1 MKFSHTLLGAL
12 GGVVLACGAAL
23 ARTPRPRRV
32 GARPSRGQDHRRLG
46 GALLPPV
53 TSPSPCDMFQELDD
67 QRTRQRVLSFSI
79 AYVPSLNKHGIQITV
94 PLEVSIQKGLTIVTD
109 SYTSPVMK
117 FRYCDRAGCF
127 VQMPFDNAAVE
138 SISRSGPDA
147 KVRIFADNGK
157 AYDLRFSLKGF
168 TAPTIRWS
176 SRTRPRPRRRPPLLL
191 PPRRRRSSSS
201 CGDIHEKAGERSP
214 AFFVFPFSPPV
225 YGGGGPRSGGGGASF
240 ADCRQSAT
248 VGGTQLIPPLRFAA
262 LSTSPVNGGGK
273 FTPV

>member
-23 ARTPRPRRV
+23 AQDASPPAPSAPGRPEVKTIGDWVVRCF
-32 GARPSRGQDHRRLG
+32 
-46 GALLPPV
+46 PV

-168 TAPTIRWS
+168 TAAHDSMVEQNKAKAKTPAAA
-176 SRTRPRPRRRPPLLL
+176 PAAAAPP
-191 PPRRRRSSSS
+191 P
-201 CGDIHEKAGERSP
+201 
-214 AFFVFPFSPPV
+214 
-225 YGGGGPRSGGGGASF
+225 
-240 ADCRQSAT
+240 Q
-248 VGGTQLIPPLRFAA
+248 Q
-262 LSTSPVNGGGK
+262 
-273 FTPV
+273 